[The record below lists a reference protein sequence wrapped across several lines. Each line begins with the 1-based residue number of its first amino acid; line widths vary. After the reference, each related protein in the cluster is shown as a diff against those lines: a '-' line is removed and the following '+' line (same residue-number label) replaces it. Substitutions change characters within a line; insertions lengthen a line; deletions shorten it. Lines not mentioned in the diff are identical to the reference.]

1 MTQPLARAWVKR
13 PPVQILVVVANIQM
27 DAPGTDIQRPRYF
40 FQPFSKSKDCD
51 EVVEWQE
58 TGSKSS
64 KEHEQLLYFCVQLE
78 YCEKGTLR
86 NLIDEGLHENKEGIW
101 RLFREI
107 VNGLVYIHSQ
117 VMHKRLINMSHELC
131 HVLRFS

>member
-1 MTQPLARAWVKR
+1 M
-13 PPVQILVVVANIQM
+13 
-27 DAPGTDIQRPRYF
+27 
-40 FQPFSKSKDCD
+40 
-51 EVVEWQE
+51 EWQE

-64 KEHEQLLYFCVQLE
+64 EEHEQLLYFCVQLE

-107 VNGLVYIHSQ
+107 VNGLVYIHSR